1 MADFLLIQ
9 KAALAAKDR
18 AGNKFTIAA

>member
-9 KAALAAKDR
+9 KATLAAKDR
-18 AGNKFTIAA
+18 AENQFTIAA